1 MLRKV
6 LASLCL
12 LLIVA
17 FPAFS
22 LSQEDYRELLKDSE
36 FAAADDELKEAWD
49 YAKNNLAPEKFD
61 ELKESQRE
69 WAKNGRDESAEELI
83 DFQGYSKVMAYTAVT
98 KERAEEIRKISGQP
112 EKKSA
117 EKLQPEKIQT
127 GIISADKDYITVIA
141 EGKNTDRKLALEAAY
156 VDAVRLAVGA
166 IISAKT
172 ELNNDELSE
181 KIITHSRGVI
191 EGFDILGENQEGRLT
206 RIYIRAKVHREIL
219 QDETKRYIEAQTVK
233 ADTGGVVKAQQ
244 NENAREVT
252 TQAKQKSGAELLREV
267 LESYKPEDFFTAKLN
282 PKIFYD
288 KKTKKPYVQI
298 TEKFNQSVF
307 WDKFLPELRNALDG
321 VAVKKSKQFYSD
333 NVRKA
338 NQTFSKQGYTKRKDA
353 PREDSPYEPGNVDGY
368 SVAVPD
374 NVASFTLYKM
384 PFGTLGNKYLG
395 RELLYADDE
404 YVAKFTLRQM
414 SLEKMTPEQ
423 QSIGLALLYFIKKM
437 CKPFAY
443 SITYLDKD
451 EDVISVQVIRRKLG
465 AFTVYCSLQERATVL
480 SGWDLSFAPGYLF
493 HSEAEG
499 RNFAAL
505 GTGNYNIAH
514 PEEGYTVELVSDEL
528 QRLDTMKFEVIFD

>member
-36 FAAADDELKEAWD
+36 FSAADDELKEAWD

-61 ELKESQRE
+61 ELKSSQRE

-98 KERAEEIRKISGQP
+98 KERAEEIRRISGQP

-166 IISAKT
+166 IISSKT

-282 PKIFYD
+282 PKILYD

-298 TEKFNQSVF
+298 TEKFNQSLF
-307 WDKFLPELRNALDG
+307 WDEFLPKLRNALDG
-321 VAVKKSKQFYSD
+321 VSAKKTKQFYD
-333 NVRKA
+333 DKVRKV
-338 NQTFSKQGYTKRKDA
+338 NQKLNKQGYFNGWSDY
-353 PREDSPYEPGNVDGY
+353 PYDTSGIEGY
-368 SVAVPD
+368 SVVIPD
-374 NVASFTLYKM
+374 NVASYTVYKM
-384 PFGTLGNKYLG
+384 PFNRLDGSSYSMTIG
-395 RELLYADDE
+395 RIADADDDTLKGHFYE
-404 YVAKFTLRQM
+404 AK
-414 SLEKMTPEQ
+414 PEQ
-423 QSIGLALLYFIKKM
+423 LDIGMALLQFVRKM
-437 CKPFAY
+437 CRPFAY

-451 EDVISVQVIRRKLG
+451 GDVITVQVIKRKSG
-465 AFTVYCSLQERATVL
+465 AFMLYSSLYFTNEADNIL
-480 SGWDLSFAPGYLF
+480 SSNKLSFAPGYI
-493 HSEAEG
+493 SELKDYSG
-499 RNFAAL
+499 RYSVAL

-514 PEEGYTVELVSDEL
+514 PEEGYTVELDSDEL